1 MEATMARKPSSRRT
15 AGEATG
21 SSQAAGEPRIDKR
34 QSAVEALM
42 SLSAER
48 DWSDIELRDIA
59 EKAGLSLVELRQLY
73 PSKGAIL
80 AAFSR
85 SIDEIVLGAIDPDM
99 ETEPA
104 RERLFDVL
112 MRRIDALQ
120 PYKPAIEN
128 ISRHFTRDPLS
139 AAAWNRVAV
148 NTMQWMLAA
157 ANVHSVGPLGALRAQ
172 GLAIA
177 WSRIIRTWLDDDD
190 EGLARTMTEID
201 RQLRS
206 GERWLERV
214 GDLIRLT
221 RPFRHIAESAVH
233 RRSDRRRRR
242 RTRYEDEEEGPG
254 LRRRRSR
261 PDDAEAV

>member
-1 MEATMARKPSSRRT
+1 MEATMARKASSRKT
-15 AGEATG
+15 PGEATG
-21 SSQAAGEPRIDKR
+21 SPEAGEPRVDRR

-42 SLSAER
+42 ALAAER
-48 DWSDIELRDIA
+48 DWSDIELREIA
-59 EKAGLSLVELRQLY
+59 EEAGLSLVELRRLY

-85 SIDEIVLGAIDPDM
+85 GIDEIVLEGIDPDM

-120 PYKPAIEN
+120 PYKPAIAN
-128 ISRHFTRDPLS
+128 ISRHLTRDPLS
-139 AAAWNRVAV
+139 AAAWNRVVV
-148 NTMQWMLAA
+148 NAMQWMLAA
-157 ANVHSVGPLGALRAQ
+157 ANIHSDGPLGALRAQ

-177 WSRIIRTWLDDDD
+177 WSRIIRTWLDDED

-206 GERWLERV
+206 GERWMERA
-214 GDLIRLT
+214 GDFIRLT
-221 RPFRHIAESAVH
+221 RPFRHLAERALH
-233 RRSDRRRRR
+233 RRPERRTR
-242 RTRYEDEEEGPG
+242 RTRYEDEDEEP
-254 LRRRRSR
+254 RRRPSR
-261 PDDAEAV
+261 GDDAEAV

>member
-1 MEATMARKPSSRRT
+1 MAL
-15 AGEATG
+15 A
-21 SSQAAGEPRIDKR
+21 
-34 QSAVEALM
+34 
-42 SLSAER
+42 AER

-59 EKAGLSLVELRQLY
+59 EEADLTLVELRRLY

-85 SIDEIVLGAIDPDM
+85 SIDEIVLEGIDQEM

-128 ISRHFTRDPLS
+128 ISRHLTRDPLS
-139 AAAWNRVAV
+139 AAAWNRVVV
-148 NTMQWMLAA
+148 NAMQWMLAA
-157 ANVHSVGPLGALRAQ
+157 ANIHSDGPLGALRAQ

-177 WSRIIRTWLDDDD
+177 WARIIRTWLDDDD

-206 GERWLERV
+206 GERWMERI
-214 GDLIRLT
+214 GDLVRLT
-221 RPFRHIAESAVH
+221 RPFRHIAERAVH
-233 RRSDRRRRR
+233 RRYERRTRR
-242 RTRYEDEEEGPG
+242 RTRYEDEGPG
-254 LRRRRSR
+254 PRRRPSR
-261 PDDAEAV
+261 PDDVEAV